1 MKKTVIAA
9 SLALMAAAG
18 SAQAGDFFS
27 LPTNLSTLTPGN
39 GGLINGATN
48 PAADRLHL
56 DVESKKY
63 LDGYDDDREWSDD
76 PELRGSGNVVAT
88 EIIYNAVSGGITTAT
103 GTLTLLDWRVT
114 TGVPLLPDE
123 PQATIYDFVYRDS
136 RDNALVFGTRYLNL
150 VDNNQEVNFL
160 YRYGFTGYSTA
171 AAWTFLTDSDLRQ
184 YQAGATSSTSSSN
197 LGLPY
202 DPDTVRQRG
211 DFSVSEGNPWSG
223 LFLVKTNA
231 TAYTLGNKAI
241 GYFQAGEEGQAPA
254 GGFIGGFV
262 PTAPVPEP
270 ETYALMLAGL
280 GLIGLAARRR
290 AQRG

>member
-88 EIIYNAVSGGITTAT
+88 EIIYKAVSGGITTAT

-223 LFLVKTNA
+223 LFLVKTDA

-241 GYFQAGEEGQAPA
+241 GYFQAGEEGQSPA
-254 GGFIGGFV
+254 GGFISGFV

>member
-241 GYFQAGEEGQAPA
+241 GYFQAGEEGQSPA

>member
-171 AAWTFLTDSDLRQ
+171 AAWAFLTDSDLRQ

-254 GGFIGGFV
+254 GGFISGFV

>member
-48 PAADRLHL
+48 PNADRLYIENL
-56 DVESKKY
+56 SASF
-63 LDGYDDDREWSDD
+63 LDGYDDTRVWDAD
-76 PELRGSGNVVAT
+76 PELSGSGNVVAT
-88 EIIYNAVSGGITTAT
+88 SINYRAFNSGGTIAT

-123 PQATIYDFVYRDS
+123 PQATVFDFVYRDS

-150 VDNNQEVNFL
+150 VDNSQEVNFL
-160 YRYGFTGYSTA
+160 YRYGLAGYSA
-171 AAWTFLTDSDLRQ
+171 ASAWTFLTDGDLRQ
-184 YQAGATSSTSSSN
+184 YQAGLTSSTSTSN
-197 LGLPY
+197 AGVPF
-202 DPDTVRQRG
+202 DGDSVRQRG
-211 DFSVSEGNPWSG
+211 DFSVTEGNPWSG
-223 LFLVKTNA
+223 LFLVKTDA

>member
-9 SLALMAAAG
+9 SLALMAITG

-56 DVESKKY
+56 AVESKKY

-114 TGVPLLPDE
+114 TGVSLLPDE

-150 VDNNQEVNFL
+150 VDNHQEVNFL

-223 LFLVKTNA
+223 LFLVKTDA

-241 GYFQAGEEGQAPA
+241 GYFQAGEEGQSPA

-262 PTAPVPEP
+262 PTPPVPEP